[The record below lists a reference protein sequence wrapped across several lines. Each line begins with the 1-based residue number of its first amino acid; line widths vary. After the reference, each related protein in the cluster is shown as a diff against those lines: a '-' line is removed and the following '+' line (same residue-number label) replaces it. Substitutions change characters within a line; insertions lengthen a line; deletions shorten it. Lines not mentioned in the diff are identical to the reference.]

1 MATIKNAITMQDR
14 MSPVLNKMFK
24 AMQSNLELMKQMDK
38 ASNKGITG
46 KAFKQAKKDIDS
58 ANNALIKMQ
67 NNLRKS
73 KQEADGLGNSF
84 KGLSSGGLGLL
95 NVNAAIGIAQTMKNI
110 AQSATNYL
118 DTMTLTKARLDMIN
132 DGTQTTLALQDK
144 IMVSA
149 DRARM
154 SYKAMGDNVARL
166 NMLAKDQFKS
176 NDEAIAFVETLNK
189 MFVVSGASAEESTSA
204 MYQLSQAM
212 AAGKLQGD
220 EFRSIM
226 ENAPMLADAIAK
238 QVGKSKGELKELS
251 SEGLITADI
260 IKNAMFNYADEV
272 EEKFS
277 KMPMTFGQKMQQVS
291 NKMMK
296 KLEPVSNKFSEWLN
310 NDKGSR
316 FFDGLT
322 DGVTVLANVAMVAL
336 EGISNGIGWVQD
348 NIQYLLPFIVA
359 LGATMVGSAA
369 ISAVAWTIANFPLL
383 VLVGTIGLIIG
394 VLFELGITFQQIFN
408 VIMSVL
414 EMVFPLLMAIGTVA
428 LVLLIQKVW
437 ALIIETLAWAAANAL
452 VHWQFVLI
460 VAIIALVIYILM
472 QLGVTFD
479 QVIGFIVGLLYSLA
493 AIAYNVGVDMINP
506 FIIAANFIGNLFID
520 PIAAVKMLFL
530 DMAEFVVS
538 KIAWVAKALED
549 LVNLIPGV
557 EINISSGL
565 DEISNMIKAAK
576 DNVEKESGVK
586 QAKTLEHKDVGGAF
600 GKGYKTGSDFV
611 NNFGN
616 GLGGLNDL
624 FNKNKLD
631 KFNPNSISL
640 PSASS
645 FGNNSI
651 DKVGEVGKIKGDV
664 SITDEDIKLLKDIA
678 ATKFINS
685 YTTLRPDMK
694 VEFSGPINETAD
706 INKLMEAIEE
716 MTEEAVANVIVEE
729 ARVG

>member
-73 KQEADGLGNSF
+73 KQETEGLGNSF
-84 KGLSSGGLGLL
+84 KGLNSSGLGLL
-95 NVNAAIGIAQTMKNI
+95 NINAAIGIAQTMKNI

-144 IMVSA
+144 IMASA

-189 MFVVSGASAEESTSA
+189 MFVVSGTSA

-310 NDKGSR
+310 SDKGSR
-316 FFDGLT
+316 FFDGLI

-336 EGISNGIGWVQD
+336 EGISSGIGWVQD

-359 LGATMVGSAA
+359 LGVTMVGSAA
-369 ISAVAWTIANFPLL
+369 ISAAAWTVANFPLL

-394 VLFELGITFQQIFN
+394 ILFELGITFQQIFSG
-408 VIMSVL
+408 IMSVL
-414 EMVFPLLMAIGTVA
+414 EAVFPLLMAIGTVA

-437 ALIIETLAWAAANAL
+437 ELVIGTLAWAAANAL
-452 VHWQFVLI
+452 VHWQLILI
-460 VAIIALVIYILM
+460 VGIIALFIYILM

-479 QVIGFIVGLLYSLA
+479 QVVGFIVGLLYGLA
-493 AIAYNVGVDMINP
+493 AICYNVTAFMTNP
-506 FIIAANFIGNLFID
+506 FIIFANFLRNLFID
-520 PIAAVKMLFL
+520 PIGAIKMLFL
-530 DMAEFVVS
+530 DMAEF
-538 KIAWVAKALED
+538 IIDQILWVAKGLED
-549 LVNLIPGV
+549 LINMIPFVEVNMT
-557 EINISSGL
+557 SGL
-565 DEISNMIKAAK
+565 ENLSSMIKVAK
-576 DNVEKESGVK
+576 EKVKDETGVK
-586 QAKTLEHKDVGGAF
+586 EANTMETMDVGEFAK
-600 GKGYKTGSDFV
+600 KGYDKGAGFV
-611 NNFGN
+611 NNFGS
-616 GLGGLNDL
+616 GLGGLKDL
-624 FNKNKLD
+624 MNMD
-631 KFNPNSISL
+631 KYK
-640 PSASS
+640 PSGITMPDASS

>member
-73 KQEADGLGNSF
+73 KQETEGLGNSF
-84 KGLSSGGLGLL
+84 KGLNSSGLGLL
-95 NVNAAIGIAQTMKNI
+95 NINAAIGIAQTMKNI
-110 AQSATNYL
+110 AQSAINYL

-132 DGTQTTLALQDK
+132 DGAQTTVELQDK
-144 IMVSA
+144 IMASA

-310 NDKGSR
+310 SDKGSR
-316 FFDGLT
+316 FFEGLV
-322 DGVTVLANVAMVAL
+322 DGVTVLANVSMVAL

-359 LGATMVGSAA
+359 LGAAMLGSAT

-383 VLVGTIGLIIG
+383 VLIGTIGLIIG
-394 VLFELGITFQQIFN
+394 VLFELGVTFQQIFN

-414 EMVFPLLMAIGTVA
+414 EAVFPLLMAIGTVA

-437 ALIIETLAWAAANAL
+437 ELIIETLAWAAANAL
-452 VHWQFVLI
+452 VHWQLVLI
-460 VAIIALVIYILM
+460 ISIIAVLIYILM
-472 QLGVTFD
+472 QLGITFD
-479 QVIGFIVGLLYSLA
+479 QVVGFIVGLLYGLA
-493 AIAYNVGVDMINP
+493 AICYNVTAFMINP
-506 FIIAANFIGNLFID
+506 FIIFANFLRNLFID
-520 PIAAVKMLFL
+520 PIGAIKMLFL
-530 DMAEFVVS
+530 DMAEF
-538 KIAWVAKALED
+538 IINQILWVAKGLED
-549 LVNLIPGV
+549 LINMIPFVEVNMT
-557 EINISSGL
+557 SGL
-565 DEISNMIKAAK
+565 ENLSSMIKVAK
-576 DNVEKESGVK
+576 EEVKNETGVK
-586 QAKTLEHKDVGGAF
+586 EANTMETIDVGEFAK
-600 GKGYKTGSDFV
+600 KGYDKGAGFV
-611 NNFGN
+611 NNFGS
-616 GLGGLNDL
+616 GLGGIKDL
-624 FNKNKLD
+624 FNNNKLD
-631 KFNPNSISL
+631 KFNPSSISL

-706 INKLMEAIEE
+706 INELMEAIED

>member
-38 ASNKGITG
+38 ESNKGITG

-73 KQEADGLGNSF
+73 KQETEGLGHSF

-95 NVNAAIGIAQTMKNI
+95 NANAAIGIGQTIKNM

-132 DGTQTTLALQDK
+132 DGTQTTVELQDK
-144 IMVSA
+144 IMASA

-226 ENAPMLADAIAK
+226 ENAPMFADAISK

-251 SEGLITADI
+251 SDGLITADI
-260 IKNAMFNYADEV
+260 MKNAMFNYADEV

-310 NDKGSR
+310 SDKGSR
-316 FFDGLT
+316 FFDGLI

-369 ISAVAWTIANFPLL
+369 ISAAAWTIANFPLL

-394 VLFELGITFQQIFN
+394 ILFELGVTFQQIFN

-414 EMVFPLLMAIGTVA
+414 EAVFPLLMAIGTVA

-437 ALIIETLAWAAANAL
+437 GLVIGTLAWAAANAL
-452 VHWQFVLI
+452 VHWQLILI
-460 VAIIALVIYILM
+460 VGIIALFIYILM

-479 QVIGFIVGLLYSLA
+479 QVVGFIVGLLYGLA
-493 AIAYNVGVDMINP
+493 ATCYNITAFMTNP
-506 FIIAANFIGNLFID
+506 FIIFANFLRNLFID
-520 PIAAVKMLFL
+520 PIGAIKMLFL
-530 DMAEFVVS
+530 DMAEF
-538 KIAWVAKALED
+538 IIDQILWVAKGLED
-549 LVNLIPGV
+549 FINMIPFVEVNMT
-557 EINISSGL
+557 SGL
-565 DEISNMIKAAK
+565 ENLSSMIKSAK
-576 DNVEKESGVK
+576 EKVQDETGVK
-586 QAKTLEHKDVGGAF
+586 EANTMKTIDVGEFAK
-600 GKGYKTGSDFV
+600 KGYDKGAGFV
-611 NNFGN
+611 NNFGS
-616 GLGGLNDL
+616 GLGGLKDL
-624 FNKNKLD
+624 MNMD
-631 KFNPNSISL
+631 KYK
-640 PSASS
+640 PSGITMPDVSS

-729 ARVG
+729 VRVG

>member
-73 KQEADGLGNSF
+73 KQETEGLGNLF
-84 KGLSSGGLGLL
+84 KGLNSSGLGLL
-95 NVNAAIGIAQTMKNI
+95 NINAAIGIAQTMKNI

-132 DGTQTTLALQDK
+132 DGTQTTVELQDK
-144 IMVSA
+144 IMASA

-226 ENAPMLADAIAK
+226 ENAPMFADAISK

-251 SEGLITADI
+251 SDGLITADI
-260 IKNAMFNYADEV
+260 MKNAMFNYADEV

-296 KLEPVSNKFSEWLN
+296 KIEPVSNKFSEWLN
-310 NDKGSR
+310 SDKGSR
-316 FFDGLT
+316 FFDGLI

-369 ISAVAWTIANFPLL
+369 ISAAAWTIANFPLL
-383 VLVGTIGLIIG
+383 VLVWTIGLIIG
-394 VLFELGITFQQIFN
+394 ILFELGVTFQQIFN

-414 EMVFPLLMAIGTVA
+414 EAVFPLLMAIGTVA

-437 ALIIETLAWAAANAL
+437 GLVIGTLAWAAANAL
-452 VHWQFVLI
+452 VHWQLILI
-460 VAIIALVIYILM
+460 VGIIVLFIYILM

-479 QVIGFIVGLLYSLA
+479 QVVGFIVGLLYGLA
-493 AIAYNVGVDMINP
+493 ATCYNITAFMTNP
-506 FIIAANFIGNLFID
+506 FIIFANFLRNLFID
-520 PIAAVKMLFL
+520 PIGAIKMLFL
-530 DMAEFVVS
+530 DMAEF
-538 KIAWVAKALED
+538 IIDQILWVAKGLED
-549 LVNLIPGV
+549 LINMIPFVEVNMT
-557 EINISSGL
+557 SGL
-565 DEISNMIKAAK
+565 ENLSSMIKSAK
-576 DNVEKESGVK
+576 EKVQDETGVK
-586 QAKTLEHKDVGGAF
+586 EANTMKTIDVGEFAK
-600 GKGYKTGSDFV
+600 KGYDKGAGFV
-611 NNFGN
+611 NNFGS
-616 GLGGLNDL
+616 GLGGLKDL
-624 FNKNKLD
+624 MNMD
-631 KFNPNSISL
+631 KYK
-640 PSASS
+640 PSGITMPDVSS

-694 VEFSGPINETAD
+694 VEFSGPINKTAD
-706 INKLMEAIEE
+706 IDELMEAIEE

>member
-67 NNLRKS
+67 NNLIKS
-73 KQEADGLGNSF
+73 KQETEGLGNSF
-84 KGLSSGGLGLL
+84 KGLNSSGLGLL
-95 NVNAAIGIAQTMKNI
+95 NINAAIGIAQTMKNI

-144 IMVSA
+144 IMASA

-310 NDKGSR
+310 SDKGSR
-316 FFDGLT
+316 FFDGLI

-336 EGISNGIGWVQD
+336 EGISSGIGWVQD

-359 LGATMVGSAA
+359 LGVTMVGSAA
-369 ISAVAWTIANFPLL
+369 ISAAAWTVANFPLL

-394 VLFELGITFQQIFN
+394 ILFELGITFQQIFSG
-408 VIMSVL
+408 IMSVL
-414 EMVFPLLMAIGTVA
+414 EAVFPLLMAIGTVA

-437 ALIIETLAWAAANAL
+437 ELVLGTLAWAAANAL
-452 VHWQFVLI
+452 VHWQLILI
-460 VAIIALVIYILM
+460 VGIIALFIYILM

-479 QVIGFIVGLLYSLA
+479 QVVGFIVGLLYGLA
-493 AIAYNVGVDMINP
+493 ATCYNITAFMTNQ
-506 FIIAANFIGNLFID
+506 FIIFANFLRNLFID
-520 PIAAVKMLFL
+520 PIGAIKMLFL
-530 DMAEFVVS
+530 DMAEFV
-538 KIAWVAKALED
+538 IDQILWVAKGLED
-549 LVNLIPGV
+549 LINMIPFVEVNMT
-557 EINISSGL
+557 SGL
-565 DEISNMIKAAK
+565 ENLSSMIKTAK
-576 DNVEKESGVK
+576 EKVKDETGVK
-586 QAKTLEHKDVGGAF
+586 EANTMETMDVGEFAK
-600 GKGYKTGSDFV
+600 KGYDKGAGFV
-611 NNFGN
+611 NNFGS
-616 GLGGLNDL
+616 GLGGLKDL
-624 FNKNKLD
+624 MNMD
-631 KFNPNSISL
+631 KYK
-640 PSASS
+640 PSGITIPDASS

>member
-84 KGLSSGGLGLL
+84 KGLRSGGLGLL
-95 NVNAAIGIAQTMKNI
+95 NANAAIGIAQTMKNI

-132 DGTQTTLALQDK
+132 DGTQTTLALQNK
-144 IMVSA
+144 IMASA

-226 ENAPMLADAIAK
+226 ENAPMFADAISK

-251 SEGLITADI
+251 SDGLITADI
-260 IKNAMFNYADEV
+260 MKNAMFNYADEV

-296 KLEPVSNKFSEWLN
+296 KIEPVSNKFSEWLN
-310 NDKGSR
+310 SDKGSR

-322 DGVTVLANVAMVAL
+322 DGVTVMANVAMVAL

-369 ISAVAWTIANFPLL
+369 ISAAAWTIANFPLL

-394 VLFELGITFQQIFN
+394 ILFELGVTFQQIFN
-408 VIMSVL
+408 VIISVL
-414 EMVFPLLMAIGTVA
+414 EAVFPLLMAIGTVA

-437 ALIIETLAWAAANAL
+437 GLVIGTLAWAAANAL
-452 VHWQFVLI
+452 VHWQLILI
-460 VAIIALVIYILM
+460 VGIIALFIYILM

-479 QVIGFIVGLLYSLA
+479 QVVGFIVGLLYGLA
-493 AIAYNVGVDMINP
+493 ATCYNITAFMTNP
-506 FIIAANFIGNLFID
+506 FIIFANFLRNLFID
-520 PIAAVKMLFL
+520 PIGAIKMLFL
-530 DMAEFVVS
+530 DMAEF
-538 KIAWVAKALED
+538 IIDQILWVAKGLED
-549 LVNLIPGV
+549 LINMIPFVEVNMT
-557 EINISSGL
+557 SGL
-565 DEISNMIKAAK
+565 ENLSSMIKSAK
-576 DNVEKESGVK
+576 EKVKDETGVK
-586 QAKTLEHKDVGGAF
+586 EANTMKTIDVGEFAK
-600 GKGYKTGSDFV
+600 KGYDKGAGFV
-611 NNFGN
+611 NNFGS
-616 GLGGLNDL
+616 GLGGLKDL
-624 FNKNKLD
+624 MNMD
-631 KFNPNSISL
+631 KYK
-640 PSASS
+640 PSGITMPDVSS

>member
-73 KQEADGLGNSF
+73 KQETEGLGNSF
-84 KGLSSGGLGLL
+84 KGLNSSGLGLL
-95 NVNAAIGIAQTMKNI
+95 NINAAIGIAQTMKNI

-144 IMVSA
+144 IMASA

-310 NDKGSR
+310 SDKGSR
-316 FFDGLT
+316 FFDGLI

-336 EGISNGIGWVQD
+336 EGISSGIGWVQD

-359 LGATMVGSAA
+359 LGVTMVGSAA
-369 ISAVAWTIANFPLL
+369 ISAAAWTVANFPLL

-394 VLFELGITFQQIFN
+394 ILF
-408 VIMSVL
+408 
-414 EMVFPLLMAIGTVA
+414 
-428 LVLLIQKVW
+428 
-437 ALIIETLAWAAANAL
+437 
-452 VHWQFVLI
+452 
-460 VAIIALVIYILM
+460 
-472 QLGVTFD
+472 
-479 QVIGFIVGLLYSLA
+479 
-493 AIAYNVGVDMINP
+493 
-506 FIIAANFIGNLFID
+506 
-520 PIAAVKMLFL
+520 
-530 DMAEFVVS
+530 
-538 KIAWVAKALED
+538 
-549 LVNLIPGV
+549 
-557 EINISSGL
+557 
-565 DEISNMIKAAK
+565 
-576 DNVEKESGVK
+576 
-586 QAKTLEHKDVGGAF
+586 
-600 GKGYKTGSDFV
+600 
-611 NNFGN
+611 
-616 GLGGLNDL
+616 
-624 FNKNKLD
+624 
-631 KFNPNSISL
+631 
-640 PSASS
+640 
-645 FGNNSI
+645 
-651 DKVGEVGKIKGDV
+651 
-664 SITDEDIKLLKDIA
+664 
-678 ATKFINS
+678 
-685 YTTLRPDMK
+685 
-694 VEFSGPINETAD
+694 
-706 INKLMEAIEE
+706 
-716 MTEEAVANVIVEE
+716 
-729 ARVG
+729 

>member
-1 MATIKNAITMQDR
+1 VATIKNAITMQDR

-67 NNLRKS
+67 NNLIKS
-73 KQEADGLGNSF
+73 KQETEGLGNSF
-84 KGLSSGGLGLL
+84 KGLNSSGLGLL
-95 NVNAAIGIAQTMKNI
+95 NINAAIGIAQTMKNI

-144 IMVSA
+144 IMASA

-310 NDKGSR
+310 SDKGSR
-316 FFDGLT
+316 FFDGLI

-336 EGISNGIGWVQD
+336 EGISSGIGWVQD

-359 LGATMVGSAA
+359 LGVTMVGSAA
-369 ISAVAWTIANFPLL
+369 ISAAAWTVANFPLL

-394 VLFELGITFQQIFN
+394 ILFELGITFQQIFSG
-408 VIMSVL
+408 IMSVL
-414 EMVFPLLMAIGTVA
+414 EAVFPLLMAIGTVA

-437 ALIIETLAWAAANAL
+437 ELVLGTLAWAAANAL
-452 VHWQFVLI
+452 VHWQLILI
-460 VAIIALVIYILM
+460 VGIIALFIYILM

-479 QVIGFIVGLLYSLA
+479 QVVGFIVGLLYGLA
-493 AIAYNVGVDMINP
+493 ATCYNITAFMTNP
-506 FIIAANFIGNLFID
+506 FIIFANFLRNLFID
-520 PIAAVKMLFL
+520 PIGAIKMLFL
-530 DMAEFVVS
+530 DMAEFV
-538 KIAWVAKALED
+538 IDQILWVAKGLED
-549 LVNLIPGV
+549 LINMIPFVEVNMT
-557 EINISSGL
+557 SGL
-565 DEISNMIKAAK
+565 ENLSSMIKTAK
-576 DNVEKESGVK
+576 EKVKDETGVK
-586 QAKTLEHKDVGGAF
+586 EANTMETMDVGEFAK
-600 GKGYKTGSDFV
+600 KGYDKGAGFV
-611 NNFGN
+611 NNFGS
-616 GLGGLNDL
+616 GLGGLKDL
-624 FNKNKLD
+624 MNMD
-631 KFNPNSISL
+631 KYK
-640 PSASS
+640 PSGITIPDASS

>member
-1 MATIKNAITMQDR
+1 
-14 MSPVLNKMFK
+14 
-24 AMQSNLELMKQMDK
+24 
-38 ASNKGITG
+38 
-46 KAFKQAKKDIDS
+46 
-58 ANNALIKMQ
+58 
-67 NNLRKS
+67 
-73 KQEADGLGNSF
+73 
-84 KGLSSGGLGLL
+84 
-95 NVNAAIGIAQTMKNI
+95 
-110 AQSATNYL
+110 
-118 DTMTLTKARLDMIN
+118 
-132 DGTQTTLALQDK
+132 
-144 IMVSA
+144 
-149 DRARM
+149 M

-310 NDKGSR
+310 SDKGSR
-316 FFDGLT
+316 FFDGLI

-336 EGISNGIGWVQD
+336 EGISSGIGWVQD

-359 LGATMVGSAA
+359 LGVTMVGSAA
-369 ISAVAWTIANFPLL
+369 ISAAAWTVANFPLL

-394 VLFELGITFQQIFN
+394 ILFELGITFQQIFSG
-408 VIMSVL
+408 IMSVL
-414 EMVFPLLMAIGTVA
+414 EAVFPLLMAIGTVA

-437 ALIIETLAWAAANAL
+437 ELVIGTLAWAAANAL
-452 VHWQFVLI
+452 VHWQLILI
-460 VAIIALVIYILM
+460 VGIIALFIYILM

-479 QVIGFIVGLLYSLA
+479 QVVGFIVGLLYGLA
-493 AIAYNVGVDMINP
+493 AICYNVTAFMTNP
-506 FIIAANFIGNLFID
+506 FIIFANFLRNLFID
-520 PIAAVKMLFL
+520 PIGAIKMLFL
-530 DMAEFVVS
+530 DMAEF
-538 KIAWVAKALED
+538 IIDQILWVAKGLED
-549 LVNLIPGV
+549 LINMIPFVEVNMT
-557 EINISSGL
+557 SGL
-565 DEISNMIKAAK
+565 ENLSSMIKVAK
-576 DNVEKESGVK
+576 EKVKDETGVK
-586 QAKTLEHKDVGGAF
+586 EANTMETMDVGEFAK
-600 GKGYKTGSDFV
+600 KGYDKGAGFV
-611 NNFGN
+611 NNFGS
-616 GLGGLNDL
+616 GLGGLKDL
-624 FNKNKLD
+624 MNMD
-631 KFNPNSISL
+631 KYK
-640 PSASS
+640 PSGITMPDASS